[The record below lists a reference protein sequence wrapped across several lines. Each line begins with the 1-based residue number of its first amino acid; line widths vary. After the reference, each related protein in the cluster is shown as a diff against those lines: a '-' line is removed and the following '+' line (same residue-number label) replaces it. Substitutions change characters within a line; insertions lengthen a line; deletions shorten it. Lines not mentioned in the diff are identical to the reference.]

1 MLHSS
6 RRIELLVIVAGLTGC
21 LGSAQAQPQP
31 DRAGAVR
38 AEPPTLAIDEVVVTG
53 NTLLPQVEIDRITVP
68 LRGRRTLADL
78 QAAATRLQERYRQA
92 GWGAVVAYVPE
103 QTVSDGRARIAVLE
117 GKVARVVVTGN
128 RRFDSAA
135 VRRSLPHLQEGVTPR
150 IARIDTEVQFAN
162 ENPARQ
168 LAVVLEPGALQGQ
181 VDARVSVIES
191 DPSRWTLSADNTG
204 TSRTGKA
211 RLGVNWLNSALWGL
225 DHQLQLQ
232 VQTSPSQPSAVK
244 IGAVSYRMPFYS
256 RSVAVETY
264 AGYSSVNAGTSATAA
279 GALSFSGQ
287 GRVFGVRSTLTPTRR
302 GEWDQRIG
310 VALERR
316 DYRNACSIAG
326 LPAGA
331 CGSAGQSVSVLP
343 LMLEYSAQRGGAQPL
358 GLSLALAHNALLVGE
373 YGHADDIAL
382 VRPGGKAHYTALRWG
397 GFASRPLEQDWRLE
411 LRAGGQFSRDGLIP
425 GEQYS
430 IAGALA
436 VRGYAEREVTGDSAL
451 VASAEL
457 RTPNLADGRIARLQ
471 SARLLGFAD
480 LGRAWNRLDTPCN
493 GTAARC
499 SLASF
504 GVGLRATAAGA
515 QLRLDLASPLKAGT
529 LTQRHSVQVHVQVV
543 YVLP

>member
-1 MLHSS
+1 M
-6 RRIELLVIVAGLTGC
+6 
-21 LGSAQAQPQP
+21 
-31 DRAGAVR
+31 
-38 AEPPTLAIDEVVVTG
+38 
-53 NTLLPQVEIDRITVP
+53 
-68 LRGRRTLADL
+68 ADL
-78 QAAATRLQERYRQA
+78 QAAAARLQERYRQA

-128 RRFDSAA
+128 SRFTGAD

-168 LAVVLEPGALQGQ
+168 VAVVLEPGASQGQ
-181 VDARVSVIES
+181 VDARVSVAES

-211 RLGVNWLNSALWGL
+211 RVGASWLRSALWGL

-244 IGAVSYRMPFYS
+244 VGAVAYRMPFYS

-287 GRVFGVRSTLTPTRR
+287 GRVFGVRSTLTPTRL

-310 VALERR
+310 LALERR

-331 CGSAGQSVSVLP
+331 CGTAGQSVSVLP
-343 LMLEYSAQRGGAQPL
+343 LTLEYSAQRGGAQPL
-358 GLSLALAHNALLVGE
+358 GVSLALAHNALLAGE

-382 VRPGGKAHYTALRWG
+382 VRPGARARYTALRWA

-411 LRAGGQFSRDGLIP
+411 LRVGGQFSRDGLIP
-425 GEQYS
+425 GEQFS
-430 IAGALA
+430 LAGALA

-451 VASAEL
+451 VASTEL
-457 RTPNLADGRIARLQ
+457 RTPNLADGRIAWLQ

-493 GTAARC
+493 GTDARC

-504 GVGLRATAAGA
+504 GIGLRAAAAGA

-529 LTQRHSVQVHVQVV
+529 LTQRHSVQAHVQVV